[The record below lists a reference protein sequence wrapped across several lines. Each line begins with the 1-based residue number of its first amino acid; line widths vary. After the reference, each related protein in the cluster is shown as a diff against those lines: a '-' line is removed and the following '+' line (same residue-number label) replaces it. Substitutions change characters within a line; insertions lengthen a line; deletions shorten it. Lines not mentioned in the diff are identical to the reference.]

1 MTVFLFSPPRQSQ
14 DWQPAVDIYR
24 STDGWILKVDL
35 AGVRLDDVHVH
46 LGKRTVSISG
56 VRRDGMMED
65 SGCQHYSM
73 EISYSRFHRTI
84 ELPEDIQTAR
94 VAVDYRDGILYVRI
108 AQSNAPRNA
117 QREEARNE

>member
-1 MTVFLFSPPRQSQ
+1 MTVFLFSPPRQNQ
-14 DWQPAVDIYR
+14 DWQPAVDIYQA
-24 STDGWILKVDL
+24 TNGWILKVDL

-56 VRRDGMMED
+56 IRRDGMMED
-65 SGCQHYSM
+65 SGCRHYSM
-73 EISYSRFHRTI
+73 EISYSRFQRTI

-108 AQSNAPRNA
+108 ARNDDSRNA
-117 QREEARNE
+117 QREDARNE